1 VICRGSDGGDVVS
14 GRGSLSGG
22 TSGELCASLRSALGE
37 ATDCLACRRRKFAAR
52 ISFCWLSC
60 IDFVYALCIFALR
73 SAKSTEA
80 SGTSGIFR
88 GGCFVSLVSLGWLL
102 RVIFIPVL
110 TCCGDPDRS
119 PDRSAAFCL
128 ELAVVAEETGCRD
141 REPRRG
147 GEVFGRGAMTCALR
161 LAVFVFILSG
171 VLALLRGGEVL
182 VGVLA
187 RFVGVIE
194 RPAGLKGFCSA
205 FRSFP
210 LESDFCAKGEF
221 ARVEG
226 ILEESE
232 DVLPLFD
239 AVGSRDV
246 SWAAADNFGRVE
258 V

>member
-1 VICRGSDGGDVVS
+1 
-14 GRGSLSGG
+14 
-22 TSGELCASLRSALGE
+22 
-37 ATDCLACRRRKFAAR
+37 
-52 ISFCWLSC
+52 
-60 IDFVYALCIFALR
+60 
-73 SAKSTEA
+73 
-80 SGTSGIFR
+80 
-88 GGCFVSLVSLGWLL
+88 
-102 RVIFIPVL
+102 
-110 TCCGDPDRS
+110 
-119 PDRSAAFCL
+119 
-128 ELAVVAEETGCRD
+128 
-141 REPRRG
+141 
-147 GEVFGRGAMTCALR
+147 LR

-194 RPAGLKGFCSA
+194 RPAGLKGLCSA

-210 LESDFCAKGEF
+210 FERDFCAKGEF

-232 DVLPLFD
+232 DEFLLFD

-246 SWAAADNFGRVE
+246 SWAAADNFGGFE